1 MKICGITGL
10 DDAQRAV
17 DVGAWAIGLILW
29 PGSPRACELDQAELI
44 ARTLRRSVE
53 VCGVF
58 VNAPLDELTAQV
70 DALGLSLVQLHGE
83 EGPAYCEE
91 VRRRTGARIIK
102 AARVGGGA
110 DLQAVEPFRTDFH
123 LLDTHHENL
132 RGGTG
137 ETWDWELIARR
148 SSKVPLIMSGGLT
161 AENVGAAIRAVRPF
175 AVDTASGTES
185 SPGHKDP
192 EKLAAFAAAVAEIT
206 REEAEIA
213 EAQAAER
220 AAAKAEAEAAAAA
233 AAEAE
238 TAAAAAAEAEEPVS

>member
-1 MKICGITGL
+1 MKICGITGIE
-10 DDAQRAV
+10 DAQRAV
-17 DVGAWAIGLILW
+17 DVGAWAIGVILW

-44 ARTLRRSVE
+44 ARTLRRSTE

-58 VNAPLDELTAQV
+58 VNAPLDELTEQI
-70 DALGLSLVQLHGE
+70 DALGLGLVQLHGD

-102 AARVGGGA
+102 AAHVGGGA
-110 DLQAVEPFRTDFH
+110 DLQAVEPFRTDYH

-161 AENVGAAIRAVRPF
+161 ADNVGEAIRTVRPF
-175 AVDTASGTES
+175 AVDTASGTEA
-185 SPGHKDP
+185 SPGRKDP
-192 EKLAAFAAAVAEIT
+192 QKLAAFAAAVAAVADEFAAEERA
-206 REEAEIA
+206 REEA
-213 EAQAAER
+213 R
-220 AAAKAEAEAAAAA
+220 AAA
-233 AAEAE
+233 AAEAL
-238 TAAAAAAEAEEPVS
+238 S

>member
-10 DDAQRAV
+10 EDAQRAV
-17 DVGAWAIGLILW
+17 DAGAWAIGVILW

-44 ARTLRRSVE
+44 ARTLRRSAE

-58 VNAPLDELTAQV
+58 VNAPLDDLTAQV

-83 EGPAYCEE
+83 EGPSYCEE

-110 DLQAVEPFRTDFH
+110 DLQAVEPFRTDYH

-148 SSKVPLIMSGGLT
+148 NSRVPLIMSGGLT
-161 AENVGAAIRAVRPF
+161 ADNVADAIRAVRPF

-185 SPGHKDP
+185 APGRKDP
-192 EKLAAFAAAVAEIT
+192 EKLAAFAAAVAGV
-206 REEAEIA
+206 
-213 EAQAAER
+213 AAEFAEEERVR
-220 AAAKAEAEAAAAA
+220 AEAKAEAAEAAAAA
-233 AAEAE
+233 AEEAV
-238 TAAAAAAEAEEPVS
+238 T